1 MVAVQVVVAGISA
14 AIVYHQTL
22 ADTETINSTI
32 YKKQQER
39 VSCSHS
45 YSCNCRTVSSGSG
58 KHKTTSRKC
67 DTCYEHTNDWDWAV
81 YTTLGQ
87 RMEISRVDR
96 RGSNEPERFTQ
107 VQLGE
112 PASTTSSYDNYVKAA
127 PDTLFRRQ
135 GQVEKYQQ
143 YLPEYPQQVF
153 DYYRMNRLVVVN
165 GATVEDNRYWNAD
178 LSVLNAEMGRLK
190 QTNVVLV
197 FAKGLP
203 AEYFYALEQHWVG
216 GKKNDVILVIG
227 LDSSGNKSW
236 VNVMAWENNDLFKV
250 KLRDAVLDLPD
261 LQRWSVLPVLKEHV
275 VKYHDRKPMKDFEY
289 LTASITPT
297 VTQWT
302 VTLIIQM
309 LICLALTVFLH
320 KNEIFPE
327 YRNY

>member
-1 MVAVQVVVAGISA
+1 
-14 AIVYHQTL
+14 
-22 ADTETINSTI
+22 
-32 YKKQQER
+32 
-39 VSCSHS
+39 
-45 YSCNCRTVSSGSG
+45 
-58 KHKTTSRKC
+58 
-67 DTCYEHTNDWDWAV
+67 
-81 YTTLGQ
+81 
-87 RMEISRVDR
+87 MEISRVDR

-153 DYYRMNRLVVVN
+153 DYYRMNRLVLVN
-165 GATVEDNRYWNAD
+165 GATVEDSKYWNVD
-178 LSVLNAEMGRLK
+178 LSVLNAEMGKLK

-197 FAKGLP
+197 FTKGLP

-261 LQRWSVLPVLKEHV
+261 LQRWSILPVFKEHV
-275 VKYHDRKPMKDFEY
+275 VKYHERKPMKDFEY

-309 LICLALTVFLH
+309 LICLALTIVLH
-320 KNEIFPE
+320 KNEVFPE
-327 YRNY
+327 YRNNYY